1 MDVSHSR
8 LPFNFLHSYHTSNC
22 QYIFKTSLNECV
34 ASLHVIS
41 VCELSVARY
50 IFVCYCRPCTC
61 ASSPYC
67 YVLCEWQINIC
78 MVGNLRKEE
87 RAAVSVLCLG
97 RREIR
102 GAVIG
107 CVERSHTDKSQQ
119 RKVLYRCLKT
129 GSERWKIIWSFAFR
143 VLYARHSRF
152 TCFVDCS
159 ISKCSRLWLYNNAR
173 KYLYK

>member
-1 MDVSHSR
+1 
-8 LPFNFLHSYHTSNC
+8 
-22 QYIFKTSLNECV
+22 
-34 ASLHVIS
+34 
-41 VCELSVARY
+41 
-50 IFVCYCRPCTC
+50 
-61 ASSPYC
+61 
-67 YVLCEWQINIC
+67 

-143 VLYARHSRF
+143 VLCVCAAQGSPVLL
-152 TCFVDCS
+152 TS
-159 ISKCSRLWLYNNAR
+159 ISKCSRLWLFNNAR
-173 KYLYK
+173 KYLYKSILFLPLLFIQ

>member
-1 MDVSHSR
+1 M
-8 LPFNFLHSYHTSNC
+8 
-22 QYIFKTSLNECV
+22 
-34 ASLHVIS
+34 
-41 VCELSVARY
+41 
-50 IFVCYCRPCTC
+50 CYCRPCT
-61 ASSPYC
+61 SSPCC

-119 RKVLYRCLKT
+119 RKVLYCCLKT

-143 VLYARHSRF
+143 VFVCVPLKDHLFCWLPFQNVHVFGYLIMHANTSTNQFYFCLFFHFYSYSRQGMMRG
-152 TCFVDCS
+152 
-159 ISKCSRLWLYNNAR
+159 SRGNKVR
-173 KYLYK
+173 KYCRLDSNR

>member
-1 MDVSHSR
+1 
-8 LPFNFLHSYHTSNC
+8 
-22 QYIFKTSLNECV
+22 
-34 ASLHVIS
+34 
-41 VCELSVARY
+41 
-50 IFVCYCRPCTC
+50 
-61 ASSPYC
+61 
-67 YVLCEWQINIC
+67 

-102 GAVIG
+102 GTVIG

-143 VLYARHSRF
+143 VLCKDLRLADCRQELQMEPEEPYRSEF
-152 TCFVDCS
+152 LFVEKKRGKQIAPSLHLCPQLFCHMKTRS
-159 ISKCSRLWLYNNAR
+159 PPLRLHC
-173 KYLYK
+173 